1 MTNYNNLNESHAC
14 ADRYP
19 YTVIIAFQNFETEN
33 KIVTEIQKIATVVP
47 PSQ

>member
-1 MTNYNNLNESHAC
+1 MIKYNNLNDCHAC
-14 ADRYP
+14 ADRHP

-33 KIVTEIQKIATVVP
+33 KIVTEIQKIAAVVP